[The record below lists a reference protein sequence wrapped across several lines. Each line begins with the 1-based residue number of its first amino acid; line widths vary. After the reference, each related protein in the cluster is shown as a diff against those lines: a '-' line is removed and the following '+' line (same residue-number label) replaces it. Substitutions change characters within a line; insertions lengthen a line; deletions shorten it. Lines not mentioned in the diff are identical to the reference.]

1 MNTEIKGLT
10 ASCQPACI
18 NTLLAAIFIMEDFRF
33 TTKEPLATNAD
44 TMDWFSN
51 EHFYEVFDE
60 DAIFIE
66 DDGSYAEVLD
76 GKGQKWGLH
85 ASGDGDFTSHR
96 IRFEALS

>member
-1 MNTEIKGLT
+1 
-10 ASCQPACI
+10 
-18 NTLLAAIFIMEDFRF
+18 MEDFRF
-33 TTKEPLATNAD
+33 TTKELLATNAD
-44 TMDWFSN
+44 IMDWFSS

-85 ASGDGDFTSHR
+85 ASGDGDFTHHK